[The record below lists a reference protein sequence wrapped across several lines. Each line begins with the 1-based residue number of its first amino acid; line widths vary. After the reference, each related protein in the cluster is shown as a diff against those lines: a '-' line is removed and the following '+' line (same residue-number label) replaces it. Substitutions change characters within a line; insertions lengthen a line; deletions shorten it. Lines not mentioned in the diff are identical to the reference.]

1 MGTAILQTCCGAA
14 TAVCFAILFNVRR
27 QKLPIIACGS
37 AVACGIYLLVDYL
50 SGAMFLSLFC
60 ASCFVSLLS
69 EVLARRKA
77 APVTTFL
84 VPFMIPLFPGGDLYQ
99 AAAALIQ
106 QDSSFPSACRTVFS
120 EAGALVSGIAVVA
133 CLVQLIYR
141 LLHRRQQRLFRRQK

>member
-1 MGTAILQTCCGAA
+1 METVILQVLCGAA

-37 AVACGIYLLVDYL
+37 AAACGIYLLVNQL
-50 SGAMFLSLFC
+50 SGAVFLSLFC
-60 ASCFVSLLS
+60 ASCFVSILS

-84 VPFMIPLFPGGDLYQ
+84 VPFMIPLFPGGDLYR
-99 AAAALIQ
+99 AAAALVQ
-106 QDSSFPSACRTVFS
+106 QDASFPTACRTVFS

-133 CLVQLIYR
+133 CLVQLLYR
-141 LLHRRQQRLFRRQK
+141 LLHRRQQRLYRAK